1 MSFKKVSAILRGNW
15 LIDKG
20 WAQSHMPLV
29 HSFLQGNAQAGAL
42 IMGSS
47 ENDDEEEDDSP
58 ELVPS
63 TVNVYEVCPR
73 TKVAEIPFGAIANV
87 DIVGPMM
94 KDGDWCSW
102 GMCDYAILMDA
113 LREAPNVAAVIID
126 IDSPGGQ
133 VDGTATLGDAI
144 RNCTTVKPVV
154 GFIDDGMSASA
165 AYWCISQC
173 TEVYVGQ
180 PTDEV
185 GSIGVYCTIAD
196 WNAYYASLGL
206 PVTDVYST
214 LSEDKNATY
223 KEAIKGNEAP
233 LQEKLDFIA
242 NAFIDAVKQGR
253 AGKIKGTDWATGKM
267 YYAQDALALGLIDGV
282 KNYTQLVQ
290 RTNSLIKIYQFKSI
304 PMAFNKMLEIAQAES
319 FAVTDEG
326 FAMSE
331 ENLNRIEAA
340 LTTAETNA
348 AAVTA
353 LTAANQQLTAD
364 VEANGGQLIK
374 ATEDL
379 AAANTLNVQLQ
390 EEIATLK
397 QAAIVSGTTIATLT
411 GKVEALEKGDG
422 KKGFTGADS
431 EKDDIDT
438 EDVEDASSMAFQRE
452 LFSKV

>member
-1 MSFKKVSAILRGNW
+1 
-15 LIDKG
+15 
-20 WAQSHMPLV
+20 MPLV
-29 HSFLQGNAQAGAL
+29 HSFLQGNAQAGAM
-42 IMGSS
+42 IMGNS
-47 ENDDEEEDDSP
+47 EDDDNEEDDDSA
-58 ELVPS
+58 ELVPG
-63 TVNVYEVCPR
+63 TVNVYEVSPR
-73 TKVAEIPFGAIANV
+73 TKMADMPYGAIAYV
-87 DIVGPMM
+87 DIDGPMM

-102 GMCDYAILMDA
+102 GMCDYASLMDA

-144 RNCTTVKPVV
+144 RNCTAVKPVL

-196 WNAYYASLGL
+196 WNAYYASQGL
-206 PVTDVYST
+206 KVTDVYST
-214 LSEDKNATY
+214 LSGDKNATY
-223 KEAIKGNEAP
+223 KEAIDGNQAP

-242 NAFIDAVKQGR
+242 NAFIAAVKQGR

-267 YYAQDALALGLIDGV
+267 YYAQDALALGLIDGI

-290 RTNSLIKIYQFKSI
+290 RTNSLIKIYQFKTI

-331 ENLNRIEAA
+331 ESLNRIEAA

-348 AAVTA
+348 AALTA

-364 VEANGGQLIK
+364 AEANGGQLIK

-379 AAANTLNVQLQ
+379 AAANALNEQLQ
-390 EEIATLK
+390 QEIATLK
-397 QAAIVSGTTIATLT
+397 QAEINNTTTIAALN
-411 GKVEALEKGDG
+411 GKIISLETGDG
-422 KKGFTGADS
+422 KKSFTGADG
-431 EKDDIDT
+431 EKDEFDT
-438 EDVEDASSMAFQRE
+438 DEEDASSMAFQKE